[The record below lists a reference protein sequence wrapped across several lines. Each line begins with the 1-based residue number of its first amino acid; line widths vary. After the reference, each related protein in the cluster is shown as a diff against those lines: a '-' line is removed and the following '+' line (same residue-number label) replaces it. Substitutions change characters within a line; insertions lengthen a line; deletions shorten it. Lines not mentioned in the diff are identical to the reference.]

1 MIEDRGEIFPA
12 LEVDP
17 HHPAVSELTASHRH
31 IKQTNP
37 VIDVSQSVT
46 DGGWLYNAG
55 IPSVIYGPGDL
66 HNAHAVNEEVSI
78 EQLVDYTKIMLGFII
93 KWCSTRKEQ

>member
-17 HHPAVSELTASHRH
+17 GHPGVSALTASHEKVKRER
-31 IKQTNP
+31 P
-37 VIDVSQSVT
+37 VMDVSQSVT

-78 EQLVDYTKIMLGFII
+78 EQLVDYTKIMLNFII
-93 KWCSTRKEQ
+93 SWCSRKKEQ